1 MIELLHRVRQVL
13 VKELLEL
20 KRDRWARFR
29 LIVPPVVQVLVFGY
43 AATFEVFGVP
53 TTVLDFDHTQESR
66 ALIAEFVNTRRFNIV
81 HVASTQPE
89 AESTIDRSE
98 AAIAVVIHAGF
109 AELLRK
115 GEAAPLQLLV
125 DGTNSNSALIALGYA
140 DAIVSTFSQTYQS
153 DYLYRT
159 QPASAGGRV
168 EVRLDDRPWYNVSLN
183 SRWFFVPGVIATLTL
198 VMVVNLTA
206 FAIVREREVG
216 TLEQIMVT
224 PIRPFE
230 FIAGKTIPFLLVGLA
245 LVIIITLVGTLWFQV
260 PFRGNPL
267 VLLLGTVLY
276 LLSTLALGLTI
287 STFCKTQQQAFATN
301 FFFVNPMF
309 TLSGFSFPIASMPAA
324 LQWLTYLDPVRYFL
338 VIIRATFLKGV
349 GLAVL
354 WPQFVAL
361 LAIGSTLMSLAILR
375 FRKSLD

>member
-1 MIELLHRVRQVL
+1 MKLALLRIRQIL

-20 KRDRWARFR
+20 RRDRWARFR
-29 LIVPPVVQVLVFGY
+29 LLVPPVIQVLIFGY
-43 AATFEVFGVP
+43 AATFEVFGVG
-53 TTVLDFDHTQESR
+53 TAVLDLDHTQESR
-66 ALIAEFVNTRRFNIV
+66 ALISEFAGSQRFKVIR
-81 HVASTQPE
+81 VAASQQE
-89 AESTIDRSE
+89 AERSIDRSE
-98 AAIAVVIHAGF
+98 TAIAIVVHAGF
-109 AELLRK
+109 ANLLRK
-115 GEAAPLQLLV
+115 GQPAPVQILV

-140 DAIVSTFSQTYQS
+140 DAILSSFSATYES

-159 QPASAGGRV
+159 RPAAARLVQVS
-168 EVRLDDRPWYNVSLN
+168 LDDRPWYNTSLN

-206 FAIVREREVG
+206 FAVVREREVG

-224 PIRPFE
+224 PIRPAE
-230 FIAGKTIPFLLVGLA
+230 LIAGKTIPFFFVGLV
-245 LVIIITLVGTLWFQV
+245 LVTVITLVGTLWFQV

-267 VLLLGTVLY
+267 VLLLGTTLY
-276 LLSTLALGLTI
+276 LLSTLAVGLAI

-309 TLSGFSFPIASMPAA
+309 TLSGFSFPIASMPPL

-349 GLAVL
+349 GIAVL
-354 WPQFVAL
+354 WPQLLAL
-361 LAIGSTLMSLAILR
+361 LGLGMALMTLATLR